1 MIRVCPGT
9 GLLLALLLVGA
20 HNAVL
25 AHAYQHGPDALQNQS
40 CPTCVTANQIGSGCI
55 DFPAIGLA
63 ERHHSSNIIAH
74 AVSYESFHTLSAN
87 QRGPP
92 TSHPRFSDSQ
102 GHNAR
107 T

>member
-20 HNAVL
+20 QNAVL

-40 CPTCVTANQIGSGCI
+40 CPTCITANQIGSGCI